1 MVVVAANHDTN
12 TKQLF
17 GALVI
22 PAGQTPQQDLD
33 SALNAIMFHPNVG
46 PFISRELIKQFVT
59 SNPSAA
65 YVGRVS
71 AVFDDDG
78 VGTKGNLAAVIKA
91 ILLDPEARGNATGRS
106 ADGELVDPV
115 LLATRLL
122 RAMNAKSFNLA
133 GFSDG
138 VINPDTVLMGQDV
151 FRPETVFSYYP
162 ADYILPGTDDYAAPE
177 FGLLGA
183 QSALRRSNFVN
194 KMLFTGIAPNANAT
208 NFIPNGTSL
217 DKSVFTPWASDAGA
231 LVDRINRNMM
241 ARSMSAAMRTQI
253 VNAVNAVPANNP
265 NLRVAQAIYLV
276 ATSAQYQAQR

>member
-1 MVVVAANHDTN
+1 
-12 TKQLF
+12 
-17 GALVI
+17 
-22 PAGQTPQQDLD
+22 
-33 SALNAIMFHPNVG
+33 MFHPNVG
-46 PFISRELIKQFVT
+46 PFVSRELIKQFVT
-59 SNPSAA
+59 SNPSPA

-78 VGTKGNLAAVIKA
+78 VGNKGNLAAVIKA
-91 ILLDPEARGNATGRS
+91 ILLDPEARGGATGRA

-122 RAMNAKSFNLA
+122 RALNAKSFNLA

-138 VINPDTVLMGQDV
+138 VINPETVLMGQDV

-177 FGLLGA
+177 FGLMGA
-183 QSALRRSNFVN
+183 QSALRRSNFVY
-194 KMLFTGIAPNANAT
+194 KMLFQGIAPNANAT

-217 DKSVFTPWASDAGA
+217 DKSVFTPWASDASA
-231 LVDRINRNMM
+231 LVDRISRNMM
-241 ARSMSAAMRTQI
+241 TRSMSAAMKAQI